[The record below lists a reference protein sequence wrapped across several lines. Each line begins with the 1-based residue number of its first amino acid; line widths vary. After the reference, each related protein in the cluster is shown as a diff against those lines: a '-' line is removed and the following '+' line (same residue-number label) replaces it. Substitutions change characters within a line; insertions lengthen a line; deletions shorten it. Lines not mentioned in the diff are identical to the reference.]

1 MSEQTDRKLHSADY
15 FNDARDFWWNLDF
28 LKLMAQRWQIQEIGN
43 LLDVGCGQGPWGQIL
58 AQILPTNA
66 TVMGIDYLQ

>member
-43 LLDVGCGQGPWGQIL
+43 LLDVGCG
-58 AQILPTNA
+58 
-66 TVMGIDYLQ
+66 